1 MLRQYEL
8 MNEND
13 RSTVVAWLE
22 HDSRVKRGS
31 RLTLKEN
38 PGSIYR
44 VMIVYNHFVE
54 SKDIKRGWNNNI

>member
-8 MNEND
+8 MNEQD
-13 RSTVVAWLE
+13 HSTIMAWME

-31 RLTLKEN
+31 RVTLKEQ
-38 PGSIYR
+38 PDTIYR
-44 VMIVYNHFVE
+44 VMIAYDSFVE